1 MKKGY
6 IIEIIVALL
15 IIMFLYAA
23 FSKFFDLSAFTRAM
37 HNQPFPYWFSTL
49 LVWVLPVSEILIACC
64 LILERSRTFGLYGSV
79 LVLTLFTSYIIA
91 ILFHVFPRVPCSCGG
106 IIRLLTWKEHLLFNL
121 FFLIIS
127 ISAVMLRK
135 GWWFNGGSNY
145 LQKNDFQRKS

>member
-6 IIEIIVALL
+6 IIEIIIALL

-23 FSKFFDLSAFTRAM
+23 FSKFFDLPAFTRAM

-49 LVWVLPVSEILIACC
+49 LVWVLPGSEILISFC
-64 LILERSRTFGLYGSV
+64 LVLEGSRTFGLYGAI
-79 LVLTLFTSYIIA
+79 LVLTLFTLYIIA

-106 IIRLLTWKEHLLFNL
+106 IIKLLTWKEHLLFNL
-121 FFLIIS
+121 FFLVIAIV
-127 ISAVMLRK
+127 AVRLRT
-135 GWWFNGGSNY
+135 GWRFNGDSNY